1 MEKNIFTFNKNQCVG
16 CEACVVACMNENEF
30 QPAGHW
36 KKVYATNTS
45 HFPNLPLYYLS
56 LSCNHCDEAPC
67 LHNCPARAYYRDSD
81 TGAVL
86 HDASKCIG
94 CKLCTWA
101 CPYDAPIY
109 NPRSGIIEKC
119 TFCSHRIEE
128 NLKPACASLCPTGA
142 LDFANEEFSSSQAL
156 ESSPVPVSTGSSLKV
171 EELVKKEGP
180 RMDKSLFLE
189 NPAMDTGT
197 TKHTSR
203 ISAIKEWPLLVFTL
217 LTSILVALYALGNIG
232 LNSNQWAI
240 LILGGGVLSA
250 VISMFHLGRKFRLW
264 RTLLNV
270 RHSWLS
276 REILFF
282 IFFYASVFLDLL
294 VIPIPKIIPLCF
306 ALLLLVSV
314 DSLYTLAFWN
324 WKIKI
329 HSAQTIFSA
338 LSIFL
343 LLNDSLEYLIAL
355 SIFRIALYIIRRPG
369 YRNNR
374 RQQIWMMSARL
385 LSLILAI
392 GIAFYTGHLWLASLV
407 LLPGEVIDR
416 IEFYNELNLPQQQH
430 LEHNK
435 SLFVP
440 SAF

>member
-67 LHNCPARAYYRDSD
+67 MLNCPARAYYRDSG

-101 CPYDAPIY
+101 CPYDAPLY

-128 NLKPACASLCPTGA
+128 ELKPACATLCPTGA
-142 LDFANEEFSSSQAL
+142 LDFTRQEFNSSQAF
-156 ESSPVPVSTGSSLKV
+156 ESSPVPVRTGSSMKV
-171 EELVKKEGP
+171 KELEKTEGP

-189 NPAMDTGT
+189 NPAIDTGT
-197 TKHTSR
+197 IKQPSR
-203 ISAIKEWPLLVFTL
+203 ITALKEWPLLVFTL
-217 LTSILVALYALGNIG
+217 LTSILVALYAHGNIA
-232 LNSNQWAI
+232 LSSNEWAL
-240 LILGGGVLSA
+240 LILGGGAVSA
-250 VISMFHLGRKFRLW
+250 FISMFHLGRKFRLW
-264 RTLLNV
+264 RTLMNA

-276 REILFF
+276 REILLFML
-282 IFFYASVFLDLL
+282 FYASVFVDLL
-294 VIPIPKIIPLCF
+294 VIPIPKLIPLSF
-306 ALLLLVSV
+306 ALLLLISM

-329 HSAQTIFSA
+329 HSAQTLFSA
-338 LSIFL
+338 LSLFL

-355 SIFRIALYIIRRPG
+355 SIIRIALYIIRRPS
-369 YRNNR
+369 YRNIR
-374 RQQIWMMSARL
+374 RQELWMMCARL
-385 LSLILAI
+385 LCLTLAI
-392 GIAFYTGHLWLASLV
+392 GFAVYTRQLWLATFILI
-407 LLPGEVIDR
+407 LGEVMDR

-430 LEHNK
+430 LEHSK
-435 SLFVP
+435 SRFVP
-440 SAF
+440 NAS